1 MAEVINLRRKRK
13 GRIRQQAAAEAAGR
27 RARFGRPIAER
38 KFDQA
43 LHSKRIR
50 VLDGHRIEPEAER

>member
-13 GRIRQQAAAEAAGR
+13 ERIRQRAAAEAAGN
-27 RARFGRPIAER
+27 RARFGRPVAER
-38 KFDQA
+38 KLDQA

-50 VLDGHRIEPEAER
+50 VLDGHQIEPEAER